1 MGRTGS
7 GKSSL
12 LLALFRMVEAEAG
25 RILIDGVDIA
35 TLGVRH
41 LRSKMSIIP
50 QDPFMFSGSVRHNL
64 DPFHT
69 ATDDELWRVGYGAC
83 VLACG
88 VRKFSV
94 WWSRRCAV
102 QWALLP
108 RHRRGAVEGGSCGMC
123 IGVWA
128 GEGSVCGSHGGV
140 RCRIEPFHTA
150 TPMTSCVY
158 VRGGPG
164 VMCLS
169 VWVEIVRVCG
179 GHGIVRCNVPAVQP
193 PTMRCDAWAG

>member
-12 LLALFRMVEAEAG
+12 LLALFRMVEAESG

-69 ATDDELWRVGYGAC
+69 ATDDELWRVGHAAR
-83 VLACG
+83 VLAKCC
-88 VRKFSV
+88 SE
-94 WWSRRCAV
+94 CA
-102 QWALLP
+102 Q
-108 RHRRGAVEGGSCGMC
+108 GAVTAVCDAASTQPPATSCGGWVM
-123 IGVWA
+123 G
-128 GEGSVCGSHGGV
+128 H
-140 RCRIEPFHTA
+140 
-150 TPMTSCVY
+150 VY
-158 VRGGPG
+158 
-164 VMCLS
+164 
-169 VWVEIVRVCG
+169 
-179 GHGIVRCNVPAVQP
+179 
-193 PTMRCDAWAG
+193 